1 MSVAAHP
8 SGVAALPARPKV
20 ECRDVWKIF
29 GPAPERALAALRDEG
44 FSKSE
49 VMQRW
54 DCVVGVAGVSFEVLS
69 GEIFCV
75 MGLSGSGKSTLVRHI
90 NGLIQPT
97 AGQILIDG
105 QDIAGKRGAELRR
118 IRAEKI
124 GMVFQN
130 FALLPHRTVIEN
142 VAFGLELREVPPAK
156 RLARARDMLKLVDLA
171 DWGHRWPHELSGGM
185 QQRVGLAR
193 ALAGDPDILLMD
205 EPFGALDPL
214 IRRQLQDEFLEL
226 TRGMRKT
233 TIFITHDLDEAMR
246 FGSRIGIMRDG
257 KLIQIGTAREIVRAP
272 ADDYVAA
279 FVSGISPIEILRAGD
294 VMIPLGPGEPA
305 ALGAAW
311 PRVRV
316 DAELGGLA
324 TMLAGGEASAVVVD
338 AAGNAIGLVDKDAL
352 LRNVQAV
359 RR

>member
-1 MSVAAHP
+1 VVSVA
-8 SGVAALPARPKV
+8 V

-29 GPAPERALAALRDEG
+29 GAEPEMALAGIRKEGLGKAEVLR
-44 FSKSE
+44 
-49 VMQRW
+49 RW
-54 DCVVGVAGVSFEVLS
+54 DCVVGVAGVSFAVES

-105 QDIAGKRGAELRR
+105 QDIAGKRGAELRKV
-118 IRAEKI
+118 RAEKI

-142 VAFGLELREVPPAK
+142 VAFGLELREMPLPK
-156 RLARARDMLKLVDLA
+156 RLARANDMLKLVDLA
-171 DWGHRWPHELSGGM
+171 EWGNRWPHELSGGM

-214 IRRQLQDEFLEL
+214 IRRQLQDEFLQL
-226 TRGMRKT
+226 TRAMRKT

-246 FGSRIGIMRDG
+246 FGSRIAIMRDG
-257 KLIQIGTAREIVRAP
+257 KLIQVGKAREIVRNP

-279 FVSGISPIEILRAGD
+279 FVAGISPMQILRAGD
-294 VMIPLGPGEPA
+294 VMLPLGA
-305 ALGAAW
+305 DTSSAS
-311 PRVRV
+311 PRVRA
-316 DAELGGLA
+316 DTALNELGPL
-324 TMLAGGEASAVVVD
+324 LAGTTAPVVVID
-338 AAGNAIGLVDKDAL
+338 DAGNALGLVDKDVL
-352 LRNVQAV
+352 LRNVQAGARHV
-359 RR
+359 

>member
-1 MSVAAHP
+1 MAMTAYSTAPETTNRVA
-8 SGVAALPARPKV
+8 V

-29 GPAPERALAALRDEG
+29 GPAPEQALAALRSEG
-44 FSKSE
+44 LSKAE
-49 VMQRW
+49 IMQRF
-54 DCVVGVAGVSFEVLS
+54 DCVVGVAGVSFAVRS

-105 QDIAGKRGAELRR
+105 QDIAGKRGAELRKV
-118 IRAEKI
+118 RAEKI

-142 VAFGLELREVPPAK
+142 VAFGLELRDVPPAQ
-156 RLARARDMLKLVDLA
+156 RLSRANDMLKLVDLA
-171 DWGHRWPHELSGGM
+171 DWGHHWPHELSGGM

-214 IRRQLQDEFLEL
+214 IRRQLQDEFLQL
-226 TRGMRKT
+226 TRAMRKT

-257 KLIQIGTAREIVRAP
+257 RLIQVGTAREIVRAP
-272 ADDYVAA
+272 ADSYVADFIA
-279 FVSGISPIEILRAGD
+279 GISPIEILRAGD
-294 VMIPLGPGEPA
+294 VMLPLGSTA
-305 ALGAAW
+305 SSSW
-311 PRVRV
+311 PRVRA
-316 DAELGGLA
+316 DTPLAELSNLLVGADAPVLVIDGGGQPLG
-324 TMLAGGEASAVVVD
+324 M
-338 AAGNAIGLVDKDAL
+338 VDKDAL
-352 LRNVQAV
+352 LRNVQAGP
-359 RR
+359 RHD